1 MKQLP
6 IGKVLGV
13 IIGILA
19 TLLIWF
25 YMETKVLKAE
35 LSITKNERQIA
46 KANSEAYEKSLKE
59 LTKEVLQ
66 KEVDFKNNMNKHKKY
81 VNEMEKTIRHA
92 EVKSNECKD
101 IKLILDDIRSNGY

>member
-6 IGKVLGV
+6 IGQVLG
-13 IIGILA
+13 ILIGIL
-19 TLLIWF
+19 TILLIWF

-35 LSITKNERQIA
+35 LSIIKNERDIA
-46 KANSEAYEKSLKE
+46 KANSDAYEKSLKE
-59 LTKEVLQ
+59 LSKEVLQ
-66 KEVDFKNNMNKHKKY
+66 KEVDFKNNMDRHKKY
-81 VNEMEKTIRHA
+81 VKEMEKTIRYA

>member
-1 MKQLP
+1 MTQLP
-6 IGKVLGV
+6 ISKILGV

-35 LSITKNERQIA
+35 LSITKNERDIA

-59 LTKEVLQ
+59 LTKEVKQ
-66 KEVDFKNNMNKHKKY
+66 KEVDFKNNMDRHKKY
-81 VNEMEKTIRHA
+81 VADMEKTIRYS